1 MITEGTRSHGRKLR
15 EGEHGYG
22 SFCGV
27 SEPPINGTD
36 TCWVFRQQQGENEK
50 EILREDLG
58 ERGKRF
64 ATSGHI
70 STSPRPGFPGSQTGA
85 KEENDH
91 RTEQPEKGAQ
101 AISHGE
107 GMGNFQ
113 PTVIDPP
120 KQFSS
125 WGVHRIYYSIVSF
138 IVSQV
143 LIRLLL
149 GGIAEQKSLRE
160 SEFSL
165 SAMITGPS

>member
-1 MITEGTRSHGRKLR
+1 MAMGHFVAFQNHRLTGLIPAGFSDSNKEKMRKRSSRR
-15 EGEHGYG
+15 
-22 SFCGV
+22 
-27 SEPPINGTD
+27 I
-36 TCWVFRQQQGENEK
+36 WENVV
-50 EILREDLG
+50 
-58 ERGKRF
+58 KRF